1 MNKNII
7 ENHLKQIN
15 LLNTLD
21 INNIYILANIILN
34 CKGNIFLTGVGKN
47 TSIAKYMSDIMK
59 SIGLPS
65 FYFCTLNCTHG
76 DMGVIKNDDI
86 LIYLSKS
93 GNTEEL
99 VNVAKVLYEKNIV
112 SILISSSIISELNKF
127 TTHQLIIPID
137 NELTFMIPSTSTISY
152 IFIFNILINV
162 LVYKKELT
170 LKLYGENHPG
180 GSIGYL
186 LNTKVKDIMI
196 KDNLPIIKNN
206 ITLKQSIIKMT
217 EFKQSFI
224 LYVENEL
231 LLGIF
236 TDGDLRRILNNNYNL
251 EEKIKNLINKNVL
264 YFNEDELI
272 NNIIENY
279 KNSSFLD
286 SGIPILDSNKKI
298 KGILNKSVLFK

>member
-93 GNTEEL
+93 GNTE
-99 VNVAKVLYEKNIV
+99 
-112 SILISSSIISELNKF
+112 
-127 TTHQLIIPID
+127 Q
-137 NELTFMIPSTSTISY
+137 
-152 IFIFNILINV
+152 
-162 LVYKKELT
+162 KK
-170 LKLYGENHPG
+170 
-180 GSIGYL
+180 
-186 LNTKVKDIMI
+186 
-196 KDNLPIIKNN
+196 
-206 ITLKQSIIKMT
+206 
-217 EFKQSFI
+217 
-224 LYVENEL
+224 
-231 LLGIF
+231 
-236 TDGDLRRILNNNYNL
+236 
-251 EEKIKNLINKNVL
+251 
-264 YFNEDELI
+264 
-272 NNIIENY
+272 
-279 KNSSFLD
+279 
-286 SGIPILDSNKKI
+286 KKK
-298 KGILNKSVLFK
+298 KGISRVF